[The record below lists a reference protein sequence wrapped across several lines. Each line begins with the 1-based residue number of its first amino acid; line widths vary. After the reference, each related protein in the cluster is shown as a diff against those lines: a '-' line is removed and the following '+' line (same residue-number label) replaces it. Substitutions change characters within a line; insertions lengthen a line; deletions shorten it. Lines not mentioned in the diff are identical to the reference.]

1 MMALDWR
8 GRYHSKKSAVNLVQ
22 PGCGLSE
29 LRAVPPF
36 RRVPSRELNK
46 KNNKRELMLLSHV
59 EIWNAGM
66 RHMKSC
72 CFFYSRDGNRRKQGT
87 ACSL

>member
-22 PGCGLSE
+22 PGCSLSE

-46 KNNKRELMLLSHV
+46 KKQQKRIDVTKPRGNLERRNETHEKLL
-59 EIWNAGM
+59 
-66 RHMKSC
+66 
-72 CFFYSRDGNRRKQGT
+72 FFLLARRKSPKT
-87 ACSL
+87 RDCL

>member
-22 PGCGLSE
+22 PGCSLSE

-46 KNNKRELMLLSHV
+46 KNKRELMLPSHV